1 MTAEQA
7 KAHAP
12 PESLRKVRTD
22 PTMGPAPVAGATS
35 IGLKDGTLLRMR
47 ALRPDDKSL
56 LQAFFGRLSPTSIH
70 YRVFA
75 GHGSLTAKELA
86 YLTEL
91 DPSVHVA
98 LAATV
103 VRDDGD
109 ERLVGV
115 ARYIRVDVH
124 GVPASTSLTAEVA
137 FTVEDAF
144 QQRGI
149 GTHLLERLAEL
160 ARGAGV
166 EQMRADVLTDNARMM
181 EVFTD
186 SGFVVRRVFADGV
199 FHVTFPIA
207 ATAAFLEASQA
218 RALSELGRPADESKP
233 AVVRAT

>member
-1 MTAEQA
+1 MVRAPTGRMTAEQA

-103 VRDDGD
+103 GRD
-109 ERLVGV
+109 
-115 ARYIRVDVH
+115 
-124 GVPASTSLTAEVA
+124 ASTSLTAEVA